1 MFERNGPWGRFAS
14 SFTYLTSAAL
24 EDIHKDILVMIKMIA
39 SGRKH
44 KDTRSG

>member
-1 MFERNGPWGRFAS
+1 VRNGPCGFFSS

-24 EDIHKDILVMIKMIA
+24 EDIHNDNLVMIKMIA

-44 KDTRSG
+44 SDTRSG

>member
-1 MFERNGPWGRFAS
+1 VKNGPCGFFSS
-14 SFTYLTSAAL
+14 SFTYLISVAL
-24 EDIHKDILVMIKMIA
+24 EDIHNDILVMMKMIA

>member
-1 MFERNGPWGRFAS
+1 VRNGPWGRFAS

-24 EDIHKDILVMIKMIA
+24 DDIQREILVMMKIIA

-44 KDTRSG
+44 SDTRSG